1 MNRKDGSQL
10 IPARRRDASDWGSLM
25 DAALLSPESANNGP
39 TLAQSLTRLHYLDEA
54 FIPPPEWEEL
64 LWLLQEARHHHAQRE
79 QKHWLLKWKPR
90 RQRQEQVEHFLERG
104 VIKGAAIL
112 RTLEERFLLMRGRLA
127 LETPESPLQT
137 PPTWREVETQAQAF
151 TKTPP
156 DVWASAQFLN
166 ELAPSL
172 NYLLEST
179 DSLAESPDVRDAAKA
194 DFQHFTWHARE
205 TLVSAPNSP
214 FRWWKRMRRAAGSNQ
229 LTFISLEKLASLLR
243 SLRERLVRWDSGWR
257 ETL

>member
-10 IPARRRDASDWGSLM
+10 VPARRRDASDWGTLM
-25 DAALLSPESANNGP
+25 DAALLSPESAHNGP

-79 QKHWLLKWKPR
+79 QKHWLWKWKPR
-90 RQRQEQVEHFLERG
+90 RRRQEQVEHFLERG

-127 LETPESPLQT
+127 LESPELPLHT
-137 PPTWREVETQAQAF
+137 PPTWQAVETHAQTF
-151 TKTPP
+151 SENPP
-156 DVWASAQFLN
+156 DVWSSAQFLQ

-172 NYLLEST
+172 KYLMEATDGLEES
-179 DSLAESPDVRDAAKA
+179 AESRTRAKA
-194 DFQHFTWHARE
+194 DFEHLVWHARE
-205 TLVSAPNSP
+205 TSVALPDPP
-214 FRWWKRMRRAAGSNQ
+214 FQWWKRARRASGSNQ

-243 SLRERLVRWDSGWR
+243 TVRDRLVRWDSGWR